1 MLGRSLLAPPTG
13 NLGAGVETITLVGYG
28 RSGVGAQSSQPS
40 TGIYSVEPLFDVK
53 RVGENVVDG
62 LFAESAESSAIPE
75 VFIFDFDDPI
85 ITRTQ
90 NQTGGLTLGNRR
102 ETQLGPG
109 DSGGPSF
116 VTDTDGR
123 MKLAGVN
130 TFTFNFPA
138 TPLLGGA
145 PNTPSFGSGGGGMQV
160 AAYRDFID
168 SAIPEPGSTI
178 LLGFGAVLIG
188 LHRRRA

>member
-1 MLGRSLLAPPTG
+1 M
-13 NLGAGVETITLVGYG
+13 VGYG
-28 RSGVGAQSSQPS
+28 TSGIGATSGQTNSGVYNVSPR
-40 TGIYSVEPLFDVK
+40 FNVK

-62 LFAESAESSAIPE
+62 LFAENAESSALPE

-85 ITRTQ
+85 ITRTP
-90 NQTGGLTLGNRR
+90 NQTGATTLGNRR
-102 ETQLGPG
+102 EAQLGPG

-138 TPLLGGA
+138 TPLLGSA

-160 AAYRDFID
+160 AAYRDFIN
-168 SAIPEPGSTI
+168 SAIPEPGSAM
-178 LLGFGAVLIG
+178 LLGFGAVLLG